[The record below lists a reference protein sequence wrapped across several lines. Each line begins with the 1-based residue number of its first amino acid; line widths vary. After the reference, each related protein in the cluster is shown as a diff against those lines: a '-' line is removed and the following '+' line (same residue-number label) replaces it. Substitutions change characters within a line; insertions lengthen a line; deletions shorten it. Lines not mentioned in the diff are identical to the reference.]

1 MLYEGLSFTVSRV
14 NKYFE
19 PEWIMISRPVTTLI
33 TTIRFL
39 PRVLPNMKQ
48 KIPFPGSFI
57 PTDLTDIRLQLR
69 VHCLHMLLQTFTVRA
84 HFLADLTPLGCSPV
98 GELNHGLSE
107 MSDRVVGELNL
118 LVEPLVADITL
129 VQFQIGVGLTMLLQ
143 GVDSAGLVGHTL
155 DTLIHIT
162 ILLMLTPQMLEEIRP
177 PQYFKL

>member
-1 MLYEGLSFTVSRV
+1 
-14 NKYFE
+14 
-19 PEWIMISRPVTTLI
+19 MISRPVTTLI

-48 KIPFPGSFI
+48 KIPFPSSFI

-129 VQFQIGVGLTMLLQ
+129 VQFQISVGLTMLLQ

-162 ILLMLTPQMLEEIRP
+162 ILLMLTPQMLEEVRP
-177 PQYFKL
+177 P